1 MKIAVLLASV
11 TCVSAFMMPLQ
22 ATRTSTL
29 LARTPFIAGNWKMN
43 PQTKTQ
49 AIELAT
55 ELVGAWSA
63 STPCEVCIF
72 APMPFIDA
80 ALSTVHT
87 KAIHPGM
94 QIGAE
99 FAYYE
104 EKGAY
109 TGAVSAEMIKSLG
122 VTWVLAGHSERRTI
136 FGDNDEEINKQTINL
151 LKKGMN
157 VVLCIGET
165 KVSEPH
171 HITSTTT
178 KTKLD

>member
-1 MKIAVLLASV
+1 
-11 TCVSAFMMPLQ
+11 
-22 ATRTSTL
+22 
-29 LARTPFIAGNWKMN
+29 
-43 PQTKTQ
+43 
-49 AIELAT
+49 
-55 ELVGAWSA
+55 
-63 STPCEVCIF
+63 
-72 APMPFIDA
+72 
-80 ALSTVHT
+80 
-87 KAIHPGM
+87 M